1 MRTTPSPVPVLLA
14 TLALPALLAGCAYR
28 LEGKVVEGLNGAQ
41 VTDAANADAQ
51 RGGIPGASVELI
63 RDPQRPTRQRVA
75 QANADKNGRF
85 VLTVDSFGAGW
96 MQEQWELRVRRSGY
110 ENIQEEIDL
119 PSHPDGQL
127 LLVGLTRG
135 RSTPFAEPTTT
146 RGLIDEAKKYEPG
159 IGSGSGSR

>member
-1 MRTTPSPVPVLLA
+1 MRTTPPAVPVLLA

-41 VTDAANADAQ
+41 VTDASNADAQ

-85 VLTVDSFGAGW
+85 VLTVESFGAGW

-119 PSHPDGQL
+119 PSSPDGRL

-135 RSTPFAEPTTT
+135 RATPFTEPASS

>member
-1 MRTTPSPVPVLLA
+1 MLHPFRT
-14 TLALPALLAGCAYR
+14 LPAAILLIASAALLPGCAYK

-41 VTDAANADAQ
+41 VTDMQNADAQ
-51 RGGIPGASVELI
+51 RGGVPGASIELI

-96 MQEQWELRVRRSGY
+96 MQERWEIRVRRNGY
-110 ENIQEEIDL
+110 ESIQQDIDL
-119 PSHPDGQL
+119 PSSPDGRL
-127 LLVGLTRG
+127 VLVGLTRG

-146 RGLIDEAKKYEPG
+146 RGLMDEAKKYEPG
-159 IGSGSGSR
+159 IGSGSGAR